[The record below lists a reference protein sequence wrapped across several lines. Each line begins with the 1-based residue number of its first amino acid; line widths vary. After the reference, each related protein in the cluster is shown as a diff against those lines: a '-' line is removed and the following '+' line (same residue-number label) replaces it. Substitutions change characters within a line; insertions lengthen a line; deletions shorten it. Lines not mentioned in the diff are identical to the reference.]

1 MESVGLEPLDIPEEH
16 FDKMISEFYQ
26 DHKVEVDLILNWDS
40 AGQGTPREPTFERPL
55 SSTTFSQVVKRVYH
69 KRNHV
74 SMPTSRR
81 GIRKKT
87 NRVKVVNK
95 AGYAKGYEKMLK
107 KIGPKKIKH
116 TAST

>member
-1 MESVGLEPLDIPEEH
+1 
-16 FDKMISEFYQ
+16 
-26 DHKVEVDLILNWDS
+26 
-40 AGQGTPREPTFERPL
+40 
-55 SSTTFSQVVKRVYH
+55 
-69 KRNHV
+69 
-74 SMPTSRR
+74 MPTSRR